1 MLCKKCT
8 CIIQDLL
15 RDPDKEFSKTYY
27 NYHAGISSSNVK
39 AGGCEMCKVLVP
51 PRYRSLST
59 IHEFTEKDHKV
70 EVRKLNTK
78 IMDQDTLR
86 YLWPPLRAN

>member
-1 MLCKKCT
+1 
-8 CIIQDLL
+8 
-15 RDPDKEFSKTYY
+15 
-27 NYHAGISSSNVK
+27 
-39 AGGCEMCKVLVP
+39 MCKVLVP

-86 YLWPPLRAN
+86 YLWPPLRANWIRAIRKFHIRHILRTIYSKVIVISDR